1 MHALREIVFSS
12 VEQKT
17 VHFFYRIKG
26 VSDSHT
32 FWILDSKIQQ

>member
-1 MHALREIVFSS
+1 MLLEKLFFSS